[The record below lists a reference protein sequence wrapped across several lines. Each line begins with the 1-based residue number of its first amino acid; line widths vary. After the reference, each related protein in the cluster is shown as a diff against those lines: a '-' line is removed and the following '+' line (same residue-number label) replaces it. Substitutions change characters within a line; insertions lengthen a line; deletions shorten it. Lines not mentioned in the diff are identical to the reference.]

1 MRSTTLSIPQAGG
14 SVYSKISCFLM
25 GHQAANRCDCRTHAF
40 AEDGTLRHIRHVLSC
55 FLGGHCFTWLVSREA
70 HHEYVCHSCGHQ
82 LLLKI
87 DQPKVVGMSLWRRPR
102 YFCSLFGHRV
112 RRIGNRL
119 GLSEYVCGC
128 GHSFMK
134 RQANLKKIKHPLT
147 CTLLGHFV
155 RFLVRR
161 DGYAEYLCQVCGHT
175 FCYRSIL

>member
-1 MRSTTLSIPQAGG
+1 MRSTTLSIPEAGG
-14 SVYSKISCFLM
+14 SGNSKISCFLM
-25 GHQAANRCDCRTHAF
+25 GHQAANRCGCRTHAF

-55 FLGGHCFTWLVSREA
+55 FVGGHHFTWLVSRHS

-82 LLLKI
+82 LLLEI

-102 YFCSLFGHRV
+102 YWCSLFGHRV

-134 RQANLKKIKHPLT
+134 RQATLKEIKHPLT

-155 RFLVRR
+155 RFLGRR
-161 DGYAEYLCQVCGHT
+161 DGYSEYLCEICGHT
-175 FCYRSIL
+175 FCYRSSL